1 MRDSTIYNLPLQ
13 NGELHW
19 SLSFKL
25 IHKIIECI
33 KWISKRSTLGQAK
46 DKNSYFPAINSKVL
60 AGMKVIYYISI
71 LAWHLIRSNQQ
82 KRKQKHKKTISISSF
97 LAATDYLG
105 DHYILIF
112 TIICNNQIVWEVLS
126 SYSIFWMLIS
136 PNLKI

>member
-25 IHKIIECI
+25 IQKIIECI
-33 KWISKRSTLGQAK
+33 KRISKRSTLGQAK

-97 LAATDYLG
+97 LAATD
-105 DHYILIF
+105 
-112 TIICNNQIVWEVLS
+112 
-126 SYSIFWMLIS
+126 
-136 PNLKI
+136 